1 LLTSNTCGNKVVS
14 KIYKRQLIPGQQ
26 FWFN

>member
-1 LLTSNTCGNKVVS
+1 VS